1 MKYFVYIWLIFL
13 LFTKANAQ
21 TQQELKQHL
30 IDGVEAFNAQAH
42 ESAASSFNSG
52 SSLEN
57 YEDIAAYNRGRSLL
71 ETEDFESA
79 ISAFQQAIEF
89 SDNPILKSRS
99 EYNIG
104 NASLM
109 GGEIETAIEAY
120 KSALKHDPN
129 FVEARH
135 NLANAYKLL
144 QQQEEQ
150 EEEQDEEGEEGDQ
163 GEEGEEGEQ
172 GEEGEDGEDNNE
184 EAEESELPEENEEE
198 GKPVDKQISKEE
210 MERILENL
218 ENEEEKIQAKLTK
231 QKGSGK
237 KTIEKQW

>member
-1 MKYFVYIWLIFL
+1 MKYFVYISLIFL

-150 EEEQDEEGEEGDQ
+150 EEEQDEEGEEGEQ
-163 GEEGEEGEQ
+163 GEEGEE
-172 GEEGEDGEDNNE
+172 GEDNNE

>member
-1 MKYFVYIWLIFL
+1 MKYFVYISLIFL

-150 EEEQDEEGEEGDQ
+150 EEEQDEEGEQ
-163 GEEGEEGEQ
+163 GEQ
-172 GEEGEDGEDNNE
+172 GEEGEEGEDNNE